1 MHGLDAGGQWWT
13 QHLWILL
20 PKQSLVEVLGS
31 TIWQSTSWD
40 VPQISFIVKY
50 LLPSAFWA
58 ILREVCALDLLH
70 SFDYVFNPSVLSASV
85 VCKLCMHNP
94 QLPFQCTCVVFMWLN
109 APVFRWHCYGMLWIQ
124 CRNYHRKGQYT
135 VQILKLQLTVMWP
148 ECCSKWYKYDC
159 LGQGHHICQATNTVS
174 LRNTLI

>member
-1 MHGLDAGGQWWT
+1 MHGLDAGGQWT
-13 QHLWILL
+13 QHLWISL

-70 SFDYVFNPSVLSASV
+70 SFDYVFSPSVLSASV

-109 APVFRWHCYGMLWIQ
+109 APVFRWNCNWLS
-124 CRNYHRKGQYT
+124 CDRNV
-135 VQILKLQLTVMWP
+135 VQNGINMTHTHFY
-148 ECCSKWYKYDC
+148 SRT
-159 LGQGHHICQATNTVS
+159 HTTHTHTHTHIYIYIHTQAPHTHAHTS
-174 LRNTLI
+174 